1 MNSTYSFG
9 KLEKREYFLTGFVR
23 ISLPDH
29 YHYQMK
35 ILQEKKNTNECLS

>member
-1 MNSTYSFG
+1 MNSTHYFG
-9 KLEKREYFLTGFVR
+9 KLEKRDFVR

-29 YHYQMK
+29 YHYQTK